1 MEAVVIFNDTFR
13 VYIVK
18 FPVGFVGTAAHHQP
32 GIFGGDLPHAVRG
45 GHPHQP
51 GHAVAID
58 VTLVQAALALFSGIR
73 PGSRTHI
80 VGGGEIVLRTVA
92 GQTGHHIQGVPVQ
105 NLLNAAIF
113 QVAHQGVQEVDGHHG
128 PGDLTGMDVG
138 FHIIGRLVFRL
149 SGGGVGDGAD
159 QNVPPLGS
167 VADDRQLEKFRM
179 VFFIAVEQI
188 GDFLVAVIVVV
199 RQTVLHFRQNL
210 PVRKALF
217 FSITPKNREGNE
229 KDKRLSHRPLH
240 FTKDCDNI
248 GNGFYGTTMGVD
260 GCWCALWSS
269 KPVIAVRSRL
279 GGFDSHILP
288 PEFIQ
293 KTDECNQQI

>member
-1 MEAVVIFNDTFR
+1 
-13 VYIVK
+13 
-18 FPVGFVGTAAHHQP
+18 
-32 GIFGGDLPHAVRG
+32 
-45 GHPHQP
+45 
-51 GHAVAID
+51 
-58 VTLVQAALALFSGIR
+58 
-73 PGSRTHI
+73 
-80 VGGGEIVLRTVA
+80 
-92 GQTGHHIQGVPVQ
+92 
-105 NLLNAAIF
+105 
-113 QVAHQGVQEVDGHHG
+113 
-128 PGDLTGMDVG
+128 MDVG

-149 SGGGVGDGAD
+149 SRGGIGDGTG

-167 VADDRQLEKFRM
+167 AADDRQLEKFRM
-179 VFFIAVEQI
+179 VFFIAMEQI

-217 FSITPKNREGNE
+217 FSITPKSREGNE
-229 KDKRLSHRPLH
+229 KDKRLGHRPLH

-260 GCWCALWSS
+260 GCWCAPWSS

-293 KTDECNQQI
+293 KTDECNQEIFLAFSVLCVKI